1 MRGSSQKRLV
11 EKLKNEGYIRS
22 ERIERAM
29 LEIDRSIFVPEKYL
43 HKAYDDIPLPV
54 GYGQT
59 ISAPS
64 IVAYMTELLQPA
76 EGSKVL
82 EVGTGS
88 GYQTAIIAYLV
99 KEQGHVW
106 SIERVRELSD
116 MAREKLKEVNLLQYV
131 TLIVGDGSVGYKE
144 GQPYDRIIIT
154 AACPKIPSFVKEQLK
169 EGGIAVLP
177 VGGKYEQRLAVVHKY
192 RNHELNIK
200 YDISVLFV
208 PLVGVEGFEVN

>member
-1 MRGSSQKRLV
+1 MRGSQKKLI
-11 EKLKNEGYIRS
+11 EKLKKEGYIRS
-22 ERIERAM
+22 ERVERAM

-64 IVAYMTELLQPA
+64 IVAYMTELLQLA
-76 EGSKVL
+76 EGLKVL

-116 MAREKLKEVNLLQYV
+116 MAREKLKEVDLLQYV
-131 TLIVGDGSVGYKE
+131 TLVVGDGSIGFKE

-154 AACPKIPSFVKEQLK
+154 AACPRIPSFVGEQLK

-177 VGGKYEQRLAVVHKY
+177 VGGKYEQRLAVVYKHQD
-192 RNHELNIK
+192 HELSIK

-208 PLVGVEGFEVN
+208 PLVGVEGFEAN